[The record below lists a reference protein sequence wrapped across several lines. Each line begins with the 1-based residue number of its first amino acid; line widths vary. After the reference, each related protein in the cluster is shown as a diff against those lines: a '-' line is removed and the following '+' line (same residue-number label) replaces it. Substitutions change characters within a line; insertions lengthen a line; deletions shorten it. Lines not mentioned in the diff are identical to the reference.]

1 MNPLQGGISWVFKV
15 SLNREKEQF
24 MSNSQEYDM
33 DLSTSCAAFGP
44 TIMFERLLHH
54 REEIQL
60 LESFAFGL
68 DFPFSACAGKGW
80 FREMM

>member
-1 MNPLQGGISWVFKV
+1 MMNPLQGGISWVFKV

-24 MSNSQEYDM
+24 MINSQEYDM

-44 TIMFERLLHH
+44 TIILERLLHH

-68 DFPFSACAGKGW
+68 DLPFSAVRRRAGFG
-80 FREMM
+80 R